1 MTKIFIATIFAVLF
15 VNSLF
20 GQDLIVTSK
29 GDSINCKITK
39 ERDDFIYFTFLVDQ
53 EIRETLLQKSDVKTF
68 SKDYFSQSLIPS
80 DYRSPGK
87 NYEKIRISVNGGYSY
102 RFAKISESVPSEYR
116 DYMKKLKSG
125 NHFSIDA
132 SYFLNESI
140 GLGIKYSQFNSK
152 EDFGTVN
159 YDFDQDGRIDVGQMN
174 DNMTIS
180 FIGPLVASYIPSAN
194 KKNALFSNIAIGLL
208 SYKDVGTMI
217 IPVVLKGSTLGLVGD
232 VGYQIGI
239 AKNLS
244 VAFTLSYT
252 LGMLSKVEQT
262 VNGYTNTIELDDD
275 NRENL
280 GRIDFSVGLVFHK

>member
-1 MTKIFIATIFAVLF
+1 MTKIFIATILAVLC
-15 VNSLF
+15 VNSLL

-53 EIRETLLQKSDVKTF
+53 EVRKTLLQKSAVKTF

-80 DYRSPGK
+80 DYQSPRQ
-87 NYEKIRISVNGGYSY
+87 NYTKIRISVNGGYSY
-102 RFAKISESVPSEYR
+102 RFAKISESVPNEYR

-125 NHFSIDA
+125 NHFSIDG

-140 GLGIKYSQFNSK
+140 GLGIKYSQFNSQ

-159 YDFDQDGRIDVGQMN
+159 YDFNQDGRIDVGQMN

-180 FIGPLVASYIPSAN
+180 FVGPLVTSCIPSAN

-208 SYKDVGTMI
+208 SYKDNGTMI
-217 IPVVLKGSTLGLVGD
+217 IPVVLEGSTLGLVGD
-232 VGYQIGI
+232 IGYQIGI

-252 LGMLSKVEQT
+252 LGQLSKVEQT
-262 VNGYTNTIELDDD
+262 INGYTNTIELDDD
-275 NRENL
+275 NHENL
-280 GRIDFSVGLVFHK
+280 GRIDFSIGLVFHK